1 MILKKILESLM
12 TLGILMTR
20 EILMNLIWTELVL
33 KIFQEEDFK
42 NQKEDSKQQ
51 KMEKLI
57 MTKSQSIN
65 VMSTLV
71 QVFVNLIALAKRET
85 N

>member
-1 MILKKILESLM
+1 
-12 TLGILMTR
+12 
-20 EILMNLIWTELVL
+20 MNLISTELVL
-33 KIFQEEDFK
+33 KIFQEEGFK

-71 QVFVNLIALAKRET
+71 QVFVNLNALAKRKT

>member
-1 MILKKILESLM
+1 M
-12 TLGILMTR
+12 
-20 EILMNLIWTELVL
+20 ELVL

-42 NQKEDSKQQ
+42 NPNEDSKQPQ
-51 KMEKLI
+51 MEKLI
-57 MTKSQSIN
+57 MTKLHSIN

-71 QVFVNLIALAKRET
+71 QVFVNQDAMSKRKT